1 MNILL
6 ILPVLW
12 PYGFAE
18 TFLENEVAFADGFDK
33 IYCMPLFNGETRRA
47 VPDRIELVPPPD
59 AKVSKMDYMRG
70 MLLPEFWDET
80 KSILKT
86 REKTKAR
93 MHALIRETGA
103 VWKRKK
109 VLSGWLRQHV
119 KADDKVTVY
128 TYWMASDAAAVS
140 ILRKRKWNI
149 SRFVTR
155 CHAFDLYDN
164 ANKEHYLPYRQLI
177 FQNAD
182 RIAPISDD
190 GCQYLLQMEQG
201 PDVRKIVVSR
211 LGTLDWGKNPYAEKE
226 PQDVLHIVS
235 CSNLI
240 ELKRVDR
247 IIRAM
252 KNVKESV
259 VWHHFGDGK
268 LKAEL
273 ETLCSELPGHV
284 EYRFMGSVPNRE
296 LMQWYQMNPTDLFIS
311 TSEREGVPVS
321 MMEAMSFGIPVIATD
336 VGGVGEIVRDGYNGF
351 LMDADIDQAGVT
363 DQIERFF
370 ALTPE
375 QRKNMREHARQT
387 WEEMYN
393 AELNYT
399 AFYRDVLKSETR

>member
-1 MNILL
+1 M
-6 ILPVLW
+6 
-12 PYGFAE
+12 
-18 TFLENEVAFADGFDK
+18 
-33 IYCMPLFNGETRRA
+33 
-47 VPDRIELVPPPD
+47 
-59 AKVSKMDYMRG
+59 
-70 MLLPEFWDET
+70 
-80 KSILKT
+80 
-86 REKTKAR
+86 
-93 MHALIRETGA
+93 
-103 VWKRKK
+103 
-109 VLSGWLRQHV
+109 
-119 KADDKVTVY
+119 
-128 TYWMASDAAAVS
+128 
-140 ILRKRKWNI
+140 
-149 SRFVTR
+149 
-155 CHAFDLYDN
+155 
-164 ANKEHYLPYRQLI
+164 
-177 FQNAD
+177 
-182 RIAPISDD
+182 
-190 GCQYLLQMEQG
+190 
-201 PDVRKIVVSR
+201 RKIVVSR